1 MNMKYKITLGIVAV
15 LILAG
20 IGFFIFHRP
29 NLLWSQKPPA
39 PGSYITKKQLANVGY
54 STPEAT
60 LETVTWAMMN
70 ANYDKTIEAFAP
82 EMQTEM
88 KKDPNDRKQFE
99 SAMKRGA
106 PSFKGMQIVAKK
118 TIANDKVD
126 LKYFHEI
133 TRASNPDSKYRFQV
147 MVKIGSEWKLGGG
160 TRGGFMP
167 DWDNSSNI
175 VVFVAQ

>member
-20 IGFFIFHRP
+20 IGFSIFHRP

-39 PGSYITKKQLANVGY
+39 PGSYITKKQLANVGC
-54 STPEAT
+54 SMPEAA

-70 ANYDKTIEAFAP
+70 ANYDKTIESFAP

-118 TIANDKVD
+118 TIADDKVD
-126 LKYFHEI
+126 LKVLMED
-133 TRASNPDSKYRFQV
+133 TRAKSPGNKYYLQ
-147 MVKIGSEWKLGGG
+147 MMAKIGNEWKVGGG
-160 TRGGFMP
+160 TRGYQAN
-167 DWDNSSNI
+167 WDNGSNI
-175 VVFVAQ
+175 VTFAAQ